1 MYYAVGKYLHL
12 TFGKD
17 ILKAAAAAILSNIVH
32 QLWGVLAIEL
42 AAACVPILS
51 IPATGLIFFS
61 VTYFSGLTFLLLLAY
76 IFKAGGDP
84 TKMSA
89 DEIAQTAK
97 EATEGVDFKKEYKQA
112 KEGFKKMREE
122 GNLEEQAKGVD
133 IESD

>member
-1 MYYAVGKYLHL
+1 M
-12 TFGKD
+12 
-17 ILKAAAAAILSNIVH
+17 
-32 QLWGVLAIEL
+32 AIEL

-61 VTYFSGLTFLLLLAY
+61 VTYFSGLTFLLRLAY
-76 IFKAGGDP
+76 IFKVGGDP
-84 TKMSA
+84 TKISA